1 MFVWLDGDE
10 DTVVY
15 STDGG
20 TDTLT
25 NDNLYELILRADS
38 AYLILE
44 DDISDITIQ
53 GDDNYIVIDEDTS
66 IDEISITGDDNIIVV
81 EDDVELEV
89 SQLNIIGNGNSV
101 TVYDIVDF
109 TVTGDADEAHNLACE
124 VGQNGACM
132 TESN

>member
-101 TVYDIVDF
+101 TVYDIVYF

-132 TESN
+132 TE